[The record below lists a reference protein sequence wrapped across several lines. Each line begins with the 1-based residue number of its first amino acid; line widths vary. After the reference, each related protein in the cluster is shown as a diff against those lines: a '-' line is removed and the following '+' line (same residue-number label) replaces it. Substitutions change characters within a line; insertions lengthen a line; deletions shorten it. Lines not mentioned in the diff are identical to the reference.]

1 MSKKGCRITILSTNH
16 LKRKCLGSW
25 FGTPFFISK
34 PKWKNLWDY
43 FTFTTTSFLFSGLPC
58 RAYPQD
64 TQMTLRLLLVV
75 LIFIYL
81 HQVLG
86 HGRLMEPVSRA
97 SAWRKG
103 FKNPADYNDNEGYC
117 GGYSVSH
124 CSFCLSHLIC
134 CLRSVNFESN

>member
-1 MSKKGCRITILSTNH
+1 
-16 LKRKCLGSW
+16 
-25 FGTPFFISK
+25 
-34 PKWKNLWDY
+34 
-43 FTFTTTSFLFSGLPC
+43 
-58 RAYPQD
+58 
-64 TQMTLRLLLVV
+64 MTLRLLLVV

-124 CSFCLSHLIC
+124 CSFCVSHLIC
-134 CLRSVNFESN
+134 CYRILQQTLNHNFFCCLSFRLWKRSRDQFKKICAQKSNLILGQFCIQFLDIFGNLKSYFKNAKLLGSTDQMNFT

>member
-1 MSKKGCRITILSTNH
+1 
-16 LKRKCLGSW
+16 
-25 FGTPFFISK
+25 
-34 PKWKNLWDY
+34 
-43 FTFTTTSFLFSGLPC
+43 
-58 RAYPQD
+58 
-64 TQMTLRLLLVV
+64 MTLRLLLVV

-124 CSFCLSHLIC
+124 CSFCVRSAARILQQTLNHDFLLLSK
-134 CLRSVNFESN
+134 